1 MSWGNAE
8 NELQKEVDE
17 GGDIPFERR
26 ILAWKRSDDMTEI
39 WCEGVKKLVPTSAE
53 AKAFAAEAQPSLCWK
68 PKYSEHQHDGAG
80 RINYNAKVVA

>member
-26 ILAWKRSDDMTEI
+26 ILAWKRSDGMTEI

-53 AKAFAAEAQPSLCWK
+53 SKALSVEAQPSLCWK
-68 PKYSEHQHDGAG
+68 PKYCENQYDNAG
-80 RINYNAKVVA
+80 RVNMNSKVVA